1 MRLKV
6 SLFLSKSV
14 DKRFISILHVQHWFL
29 SDIWEVEVV
38 ENGCENHTDT
48 QETPFSY
55 VRLSSFWI
63 QHMEINIC
71 HQNKTC
77 VILKKW
83 HDSQG
88 CVVEVRSQWKSLLT
102 LWQIQLKS
110 LTDEV
115 WNIQLLNPMPMPR
128 TEGPTWIFCQ
138 SQGWII
144 GSAIRN
150 QQKFGPGSNIQC

>member
-1 MRLKV
+1 M
-6 SLFLSKSV
+6 SKLE
-14 DKRFISILHVQHWFL
+14 DERFISILHVQYRFL

-150 QQKFGPGSNIQC
+150 QQKFRPGSNIQC